1 MKRTIL
7 SVFCAAAC
15 AILPA
20 SADEIYFEQGFDN
33 SADFAEGSNIPTG
46 WLSVGQYGLYR
57 MKASDLGL
65 PSHSGSYVMG
75 TAVTG
80 NNYANGSVYTSGFEL
95 KGGKPCT
102 ISFWMIGRG
111 GSPATVRYNQIQVT
125 AGTDQTAEAQTI
137 ELGITPGQAHADWTQ
152 YTFTFTPETTGTYY
166 FALKVVPKMT
176 SCGSLAID
184 DVVVEGESPSAVVAG
199 EFNTLGEVLA
209 AGFDTEAEYT
219 FKGEALVSHFDAA
232 SHTAYLQDATAGAAL
247 VLPAGVSLAAGDKVK
262 DVSCT
267 VAVKDGAATLTL
279 NAQAIAPTESG
290 VALPATPV
298 TIAELAAAP
307 ATYFG
312 KLIALD
318 GVRLQNVEAGDVF
331 EEDMEYTLADESGN
345 TAALRVFAEGALLD
359 EEAPTEK
366 LKVTGVA
373 TSATAAEIAPRSF
386 DDLEKYK
393 ETIQHPTKEMPYQQS
408 FDNENEDY
416 DGSSQLPTGWA
427 STGNVPFVTA
437 NVNELLA
444 HGGTYYMITPD
455 SNAPR
460 NERTYTPFFD
470 MEAGKE
476 YIMTFYLYMPG
487 ARTASGM
494 NYTNMTVTVGQE
506 QEAAAH
512 TTQLLSIENQ
522 SLTKW
527 TLQTVSFTPMVTGQY
542 CFAMNLSSEST
553 QAGYVAVDDV
563 MVREAGGILR
573 PTADF
578 SISTWYD
585 VYENKLM
592 AFDNEP
598 VQLTNLSAEGT
609 EYEWSVPGA
618 VPETST
624 DKDPK
629 FVFPTDGT
637 YTITLKVKNSK
648 YEKETTKEI
657 SVFHPAENQLMGMMN
672 YNPAD
677 DKMLSFYD
685 VMPTFATDPNF
696 DYISGPNHYYRR
708 VAQRFTLP
716 ADQKLSISNLSTWL
730 VAYSRMSAYTTED
743 RNHPFTFAFY
753 GETNGRLDESKC
765 FGRKVSTV
773 ADEFGTMG
781 IGYEHPKMWGF
792 DFTNNN
798 ITVQGNFYIAME
810 YDDNFPIES
819 PDPNVTRSYVAFGLA
834 KSKAG
839 VSGIHAKPYALP
851 ENSKAQVDGRW
862 YNLSSIDPTKSDYI
876 FNLTVWGSFS
886 KGYVPDGIEGAAD
899 AKQKLGALVAGS
911 QIQIAGTEA
920 GERVVLFD
928 QTGRIVRTATAESS
942 ACSLSTAGLPAGLYI
957 VSGRNGAVKVV
968 LK

>member
-1 MKRTIL
+1 
-7 SVFCAAAC
+7 
-15 AILPA
+15 
-20 SADEIYFEQGFDN
+20 
-33 SADFAEGSNIPTG
+33 
-46 WLSVGQYGLYR
+46 
-57 MKASDLGL
+57 
-65 PSHSGSYVMG
+65 
-75 TAVTG
+75 
-80 NNYANGSVYTSGFEL
+80 
-95 KGGKPCT
+95 
-102 ISFWMIGRG
+102 
-111 GSPATVRYNQIQVT
+111 
-125 AGTDQTAEAQTI
+125 
-137 ELGITPGQAHADWTQ
+137 
-152 YTFTFTPETTGTYY
+152 
-166 FALKVVPKMT
+166 
-176 SCGSLAID
+176 
-184 DVVVEGESPSAVVAG
+184 
-199 EFNTLGEVLA
+199 
-209 AGFDTEAEYT
+209 
-219 FKGEALVSHFDAA
+219 
-232 SHTAYLQDATAGAAL
+232 
-247 VLPAGVSLAAGDKVK
+247 
-262 DVSCT
+262 
-267 VAVKDGAATLTL
+267 
-279 NAQAIAPTESG
+279 
-290 VALPATPV
+290 
-298 TIAELAAAP
+298 
-307 ATYFG
+307 
-312 KLIALD
+312 
-318 GVRLQNVEAGDVF
+318 
-331 EEDMEYTLADESGN
+331 
-345 TAALRVFAEGALLD
+345 
-359 EEAPTEK
+359 
-366 LKVTGVA
+366 
-373 TSATAAEIAPRSF
+373 
-386 DDLEKYK
+386 
-393 ETIQHPTKEMPYQQS
+393 
-408 FDNENEDY
+408 
-416 DGSSQLPTGWA
+416 
-427 STGNVPFVTA
+427 
-437 NVNELLA
+437 
-444 HGGTYYMITPD
+444 
-455 SNAPR
+455 
-460 NERTYTPFFD
+460 
-470 MEAGKE
+470 
-476 YIMTFYLYMPG
+476 
-487 ARTASGM
+487 M

-506 QEAAAH
+506 QEAAAQ

-578 SISTWYD
+578 SISTWFD

-685 VMPTFATDPNF
+685 VMPTFSTDPDF

-792 DFTNNN
+792 DFTNN

-886 KGYVPDGIEGAAD
+886 KGNVPDGIEGAAD

-942 ACSLSTAGLPAGLYI
+942 ACSLSTAGLPAGMYI

-968 LK
+968 VK